1 MNQQVG
7 VRGGETDAGGRRR
20 RRRRSTSSP
29 SCCRFSAVL
38 QSFPW
43 SEDSAVA
50 QPQALHNHGPRI
62 WQTSQP
68 ARHVVHVRRCVR
80 QLDCALKCVREVH
93 VCLIYTCAHTLFQA
107 EPSSLPLLHSFV
119 LGRRHHAKLPQSAP
133 LEQDET
139 YAPPSC
145 TEQPL
150 SNTERTW
157 VYVTCMMRP
166 LPLG

>member
-1 MNQQVG
+1 MQEG
-7 VRGGETDAGGRRR
+7 GGGGEEALHHLHAAA
-20 RRRRSTSSP
+20 
-29 SCCRFSAVL
+29 CL
-38 QSFPW
+38 QSCSLSPGQKI
-43 SEDSAVA
+43 VL
-50 QPQALHNHGPRI
+50 LHNPGVKNINGTRI

-80 QLDCALKCVREVH
+80 KLDCAPKCVREVH
-93 VCLIYTCAHTLFQA
+93 VCLIYTCVHTLFPA
-107 EPSSLPLLHSFV
+107 ELSSLPLLHSFA
-119 LGRRHHAKLPQSAP
+119 LGRRHHAKLPQSAR

-150 SNTERTW
+150 SNMERTW